1 MEGLLNAAVLCL
13 QSVNNL
19 MTAFA
24 KLDVPLPPALLLQL
38 HDCVLQR
45 SATATSQ
52 VGTTIYERTQNLT
65 HGYACLHACAHR
77 LPDYA
82 VADCTFRIECFCYPV
97 RG

>member
-1 MEGLLNAAVLCL
+1 MEGLLNPALLCS

-52 VGTTIYERTQNLT
+52 VGNHPSGGGGTCV
-65 HGYACLHACAHR
+65 HVPAYAHPLECSMWS
-77 LPDYA
+77 
-82 VADCTFRIECFCYPV
+82 VFRD
-97 RG
+97 